1 LQEWLNQGY
10 QEYEKRLRPVLS
22 LETVWHKTDEELL
35 GAVEKDRA
43 SRIVCLDEHGKQFTS
58 EEFADVLYKRLE
70 SGEARSAGL
79 TAKRTNGAHVCD
91 MVCRLV
97 SRGLEAV
104 DCDRRCRGPAPSPQ
118 DWPRIMVPQ
127 PHGMS

>member
-1 LQEWLNQGY
+1 MQEWLNQGY

-70 SGEARSAGL
+70 SGEARSSGPIAQPKKRMVDSHMKDGL
-79 TAKRTNGAHVCD
+79 SCAEQGA
-91 MVCRLV
+91 
-97 SRGLEAV
+97 RGCLL
-104 DCDRRCRGPAPSPQ
+104 
-118 DWPRIMVPQ
+118 
-127 PHGMS
+127 